1 MVSQHPAKFRDHKHS
16 GSGDMMFL
24 VEEKQDS
31 MSLQSAITL
40 YL

>member
-1 MVSQHPAKFRDHKHS
+1 MVSQHPAKFRDHKHC

-24 VEEKQDS
+24 VVEKQDS

>member
-1 MVSQHPAKFRDHKHS
+1 MVSQHPATFDDHKHC

-24 VEEKQDS
+24 AVEKQDS